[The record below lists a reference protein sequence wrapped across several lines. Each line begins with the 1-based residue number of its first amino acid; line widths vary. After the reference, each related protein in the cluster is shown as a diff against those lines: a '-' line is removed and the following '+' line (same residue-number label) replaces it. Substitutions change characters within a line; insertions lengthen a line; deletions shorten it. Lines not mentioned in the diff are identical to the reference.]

1 MLQGKTV
8 LITGATNG
16 IGKATALELARKG
29 ANIIFTA
36 RNPQRGDRVRAEIAH
51 HSNGGSVT
59 MLECNLA
66 SLHSV
71 NTLCDNILRRT
82 SALHILINN
91 AGVWETS
98 RRLSHDGIEL
108 MFAVNHL
115 APYLLTRRLLPL
127 LKNSAPARIINVASR
142 AHERATLD
150 LNDPEMKVHFRHSM
164 AYGQSKLMNILFT
177 RDLAEELRG
186 SRVTVNCLHPGVIA
200 TNLFHTFPKPL
211 VWLGKLFLK
220 SPEEGAKTTIHL
232 ATAQSIDHITG
243 EYFVDSQ
250 VAQVSP
256 LAADMQ
262 KARDLRAISEAYI
275 ERALAQDPVVIE
287 DEVES
292 A

>member
-16 IGKATALELARKG
+16 IGRATAIALAQKG
-29 ANIIFTA
+29 ANIIFTM

-51 HSNGGSVT
+51 HANGGSVT

-71 NTLCDNILRRT
+71 NALCDQVQRRY

-142 AHERATLD
+142 AHERAILD
-150 LNDPEMKVHFRHSM
+150 LNDPEMKGNFRHPI

-211 VWLGKLFLK
+211 VFLGKLFLK
-220 SPEEGAKTTIHL
+220 KPEDGAKTTIHL
-232 ATAQSIDHITG
+232 ATAQSLEHITG

-250 VAQVSP
+250 VAPVSP

-262 KARDLRAISEAYI
+262 KARELRTVSEAYI
-275 ERALAQDPVVIE
+275 ERALAQAAVPIE
-287 DEVES
+287 METES